1 MLPLARKA
9 CSEKLVTAM
18 QCGADIVLQ
27 HDTNIVSLE
36 SEDIRIE
43 AEKLGDFM
51 VVINNILISLL
62 NITIV

>member
-36 SEDIRIE
+36 SEDLRTE
-43 AEKLGDFM
+43 AENLGEFM
-51 VVINNILISLL
+51 VLLTESLY
-62 NITIV
+62 

>member
-18 QCGADIVLQ
+18 QCGAHIVLQ

-36 SEDIRIE
+36 SEDLTIE
-43 AEKLGDFM
+43 AENLGKLM
-51 VVINNILISLL
+51 VIINNILI
-62 NITIV
+62 

>member
-1 MLPLARKA
+1 MLPLVRKA
-9 CSEKLVTAM
+9 CSEKLITAM

-36 SEDIRIE
+36 SEDLRIE
-43 AEKLGDFM
+43 AEKLGEFM
-51 VVINNILISLL
+51 VVINNIITSLL